1 MIATAIVGCS
11 GYTGQETLD
20 RVLAHPGLEIV
31 ALGSRTYPGRPPPAL
46 DLRLNGSLPAF
57 VPNDEALAS
66 DAELVFLCLEHA
78 EAAAVEPPA
87 AAVVVDLSG
96 AHRLADTAEA
106 EEWYGVAPGAWSYG
120 LPELYPS
127 AGPLIANPG

>member
-31 ALGSRTYPGRPPPAL
+31 ALGSDTYAGRTASAF
-46 DLRLNGSLPAF
+46 DVRLNGSLPAF
-57 VPNDEALAS
+57 LANDEALAS
-66 DAELVFLCLEHA
+66 DAELVFLCLDHA

-106 EEWYGVAPGAWSYG
+106 EEWYGVAAPARGGRTGSRSSTRRPAR
-120 LPELYPS
+120 
-127 AGPLIANPG
+127 

>member
-31 ALGSRTYPGRPPPAL
+31 ALGSDTYAGRTASAF
-46 DLRLNGSLPAF
+46 DVRLNGSLPAF

-66 DAELVFLCLEHA
+66 DAELVLLCLDHA
-78 EAAAVEPPA
+78 EAAAVEPRPLRSSSTSPGRTGSWTRRRRTSGTAWRRARGRTGSRSSTRRPA
-87 AAVVVDLSG
+87 
-96 AHRLADTAEA
+96 R
-106 EEWYGVAPGAWSYG
+106 
-120 LPELYPS
+120 
-127 AGPLIANPG
+127 